1 MTNDE
6 RPPTHNPRPTTN
18 DQRPTGTELVWL
30 SASELI
36 RLYRR
41 KITSPVEVTRA
52 VLQQIDALNGAVN
65 AFCFVAHDDVLAQ
78 ALRSEERWMRGEPLG
93 VLDGVPVSIKDLL
106 LTRGWPT
113 LRGSKTVDRS
123 GPWNEDAPAVARL
136 RENGAVLLGKT
147 TTPEFGWKGVTDS
160 PLTGITRN
168 PWNLTKTPG
177 GSSGGSAAALAA
189 GMGPLTIGTDG
200 GGSIR
205 IPCAFSGIFGLKP
218 SFGRVP
224 AWPLSPF
231 GTVAHLGPMTRSVED
246 AALFMNVLTL
256 PDARD
261 WLTLPFDGRDYRIG
275 LGDGVRGWRI
285 AFSPD
290 LGYAKVDA
298 EVATIVSRAA
308 DRFVELGAIVEVA
321 SPSLHGADEVF
332 RTHWFT
338 GAANVL
344 RAFTADQKKLMDSG
358 LVTVAD
364 QGASI
369 SMLDLLDAAKRRGAL
384 GVEMNRF
391 HETYDLLLTPS
402 LPLAAFDA
410 GKDVADVMREK
421 QWTDWTPFSYPFNL
435 TQQPAA
441 SIPCGLTAEGLPV
454 GLQIVGPRHDD
465 ARVLRAARAFESLQ
479 PIRVPSLSV

>member
-1 MTNDE
+1 
-6 RPPTHNPRPTTN
+6 
-18 DQRPTGTELVWL
+18 
-30 SASELI
+30 
-36 RLYRR
+36 
-41 KITSPVEVTRA
+41 
-52 VLQQIDALNGAVN
+52 VN
-65 AFCFVAHDDVLAQ
+65 AFCFVPHDDVLAQ
-78 ALRSEERWMRGEPLG
+78 ALRSEERWMRAEPLG

-123 GPWNEDAPAVARL
+123 GPWNDDAPAVARL

-177 GSSGGSAAALAA
+177 GSSGGSAAALAG

-246 AALFMNVLTL
+246 AALLMNVLTL

-275 LGDGVRGWRI
+275 LDDGVRGWRI

-290 LGYAKVDA
+290 LGYAKVDSEIA
-298 EVATIVSRAA
+298 AIVSEAA
-308 DRFVELGAIVEVA
+308 ERFVELGAIVDVA
-321 SPSLHGADEVF
+321 TPSLDGADEIF
-332 RTHWFT
+332 RIHWFT

-344 RAFTADQKKLMDSG
+344 RRSAWK
-358 LVTVAD
+358 
-364 QGASI
+364 
-369 SMLDLLDAAKRRGAL
+369 
-384 GVEMNRF
+384 
-391 HETYDLLLTPS
+391 
-402 LPLAAFDA
+402 
-410 GKDVADVMREK
+410 
-421 QWTDWTPFSYPFNL
+421 
-435 TQQPAA
+435 
-441 SIPCGLTAEGLPV
+441 
-454 GLQIVGPRHDD
+454 
-465 ARVLRAARAFESLQ
+465 
-479 PIRVPSLSV
+479 